1 MKKLLLIF
9 SLLLAVPAHAE
20 TLVVAGGCFWGVE
33 AVFEH
38 VKGVSKAVSGYA
50 GGSAETANY
59 EQVSDGNTGHAES
72 VEITYD
78 PKVVSLNQL
87 LDVYFNVAHDPT
99 QLNFQGPD
107 RGTQYRSQVFTSN
120 PEQEKAVK
128 DKIAEL
134 TKAKRY
140 SDKIVTKVESLKA
153 FYPAEDYHQN
163 YLPRNMTSPYI
174 IMHDLPKLAKLR
186 LTYPDLY
193 KP

>member
-38 VKGVSKAVSGYA
+38 VRGVSKAVSGYA

-120 PEQEKAVK
+120 PEQEQAVK

-140 SDKIVTKVESLKA
+140 SDKIVTKVEPLKA

-163 YLPRNMTSPYI
+163 YLPRNMTNPYI